1 LNGLSILDLDSQS
14 IKIQFAMRIALFSFL
29 MMTIVSAF
37 AQAPNQ
43 KFIEVLGLGEKE
55 IIADYIEMSVSV
67 QETDN
72 LKKDGNFAQKEK
84 MVLDAIRNLGVAQDD
99 ITIDDFNAYR
109 FGLSNSSNRYSL
121 SKTYLIKVQE
131 LKSIDQ
137 FFIKLYEAGA
147 GKVDVIKRVKTDLEK
162 YKTEAVKIAVEN
174 AKQRA
179 KEIATSLEVN
189 LGKAIQVIEVREGE
203 TNPNLA
209 MDRYFSRIN
218 ERQIS
223 AMGAV
228 HRGYAEP
235 EMETLPNVDIR
246 KMKIIYKVLIQFEIL
261 N

>member
-1 LNGLSILDLDSQS
+1 
-14 IKIQFAMRIALFSFL
+14 MRNTLFGFL
-29 MMTIVSAF
+29 MISVASAF

-55 IIADYIEMSVSV
+55 IIADYLEMSVSI

-84 MVLDAIRNLGVAQDD
+84 LVLDAIRNLGVAQED

-121 SKTYLIKVQE
+121 SKTYLIKVRE
-131 LKSIDQ
+131 LKSIDM

-147 GKVDVIKRVKTDLEK
+147 GRVDVTKRVKTDLEK
-162 YKTEAVKIAVEN
+162 HKTEAVKIAVEN

-189 LGKAIQVIEVREGE
+189 LGKAIQVIEIREGE
-203 TNPNLA
+203 ATLPT
-209 MDRYFSRIN
+209 DTYFKMFN
-218 ERQIS
+218 KQQIS

-228 HRGYAEP
+228 HRGYSEP
-235 EMETLPNVDIR
+235 ETETSSDVDIR